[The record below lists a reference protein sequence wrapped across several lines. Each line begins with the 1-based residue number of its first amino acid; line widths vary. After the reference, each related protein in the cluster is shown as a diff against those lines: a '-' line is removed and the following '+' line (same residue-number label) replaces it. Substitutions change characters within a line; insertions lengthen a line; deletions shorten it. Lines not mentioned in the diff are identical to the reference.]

1 MLSYCLGVLVL
12 VGLKLF
18 HVWCMLG
25 SCMLQYTEIYIFL
38 NLIVMFGHVMNY
50 PSFMAWRSV
59 CFNGMIIVAWY
70 HFYLSGL
77 VISISAFKVVV
88 LGGVG
93 VGGAMEARFTCHT
106 HDDPLW
112 WSNNTVY
119 FCLPTFRLAGMK
131 VDVQSSSYSCTME
144 MRAPDFRWVNMCAA
158 LYLVSIK
165 VPRLISYLL
174 FAWTKIPSRIMSW
187 FPLYIYNFLVQ
198 GMLNLM

>member
-1 MLSYCLGVLVL
+1 
-12 VGLKLF
+12 
-18 HVWCMLG
+18 MLG
-25 SCMLQYTEIYIFL
+25 SFGIGGIKIIPCLVYVGFLYVAINRDIYFL

-144 MRAPDFRWVNMCAA
+144 MRAPDFR
-158 LYLVSIK
+158 
-165 VPRLISYLL
+165 
-174 FAWTKIPSRIMSW
+174 
-187 FPLYIYNFLVQ
+187 
-198 GMLNLM
+198 